1 MKSALRWGVGIG
13 IMAGIWA
20 CAGTPGPGQADYP
33 FNLSGAYAGEMAV
46 EGQYFSVGMDVQT
59 RQGGEVS
66 GTYQVTSPVSMSG
79 EVSGSV
85 QADTVRFSL
94 NYMNPMDGCGGTVD
108 GTGTIEEGGGA
119 FCKPGSRSL
128 PPSTPPPP
136 LSRIRSHFVY

>member
-1 MKSALRWGVGIG
+1 MRSAIRLGGGTVILL
-13 IMAGIWA
+13 GIWA
-20 CAGTPGPGQADYP
+20 CAGTPGPGQPDYP

-59 RQGGEVS
+59 VQGGDLA
-66 GTYQVTSPVSMSG
+66 GTYEVTSPVSMSG
-79 EVSGSV
+79 DVTGSV

-119 FCKPGSRSL
+119 FSGRMRVNDSCGGYLSGTFSL
-128 PPSTPPPP
+128 KK
-136 LSRIRSHFVY
+136 

>member
-1 MKSALRWGVGIG
+1 MRSALRLAVGTVILFG
-13 IMAGIWA
+13 TWA

-59 RQGGEVS
+59 RQGGDLA
-66 GTYQVTSPVSMSG
+66 GTYEVTSPVSMSG
-79 EVSGSV
+79 EVTGSV

-119 FCKPGSRSL
+119 FSGRMRVNDSCAGYISGTFSL
-128 PPSTPPPP
+128 KK
-136 LSRIRSHFVY
+136 